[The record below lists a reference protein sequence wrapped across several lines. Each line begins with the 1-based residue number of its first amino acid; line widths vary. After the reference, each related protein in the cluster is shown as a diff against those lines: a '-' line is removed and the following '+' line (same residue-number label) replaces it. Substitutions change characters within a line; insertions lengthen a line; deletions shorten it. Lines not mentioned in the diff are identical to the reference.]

1 MGGASTGDASTGDDL
16 PHSSLERRLIELETR
31 LAFQEHALAEVS
43 DALAASRSEGTHNAL
58 LLHRALEDL
67 RQLRGALSADLG
79 GDAGN
84 EPPPPHY

>member
-1 MGGASTGDASTGDDL
+1 MSHDL
-16 PHSSLERRLIELETR
+16 DPSSMERRLIELETR
-31 LAFQEHALAEVS
+31 LSFQEHALSEVS
-43 DALAASRSEGTHNAL
+43 DALAASRSESTHNAL

-67 RQLRGALSADLG
+67 RQLRGALAADLT